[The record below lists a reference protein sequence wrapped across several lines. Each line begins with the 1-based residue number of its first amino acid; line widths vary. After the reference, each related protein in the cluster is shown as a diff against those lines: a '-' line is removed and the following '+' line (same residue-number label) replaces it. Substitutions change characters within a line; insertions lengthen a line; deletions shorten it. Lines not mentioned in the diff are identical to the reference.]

1 MSRLIYALGIRQ
13 VGVKTGKVLATAFG
27 SLDAL
32 EQAGVEALTEVPDVG
47 EVTAGF
53 IADWFAQ
60 PQSRHLLERLRQA
73 GVNFQSLRQVGDQRF
88 AGMTFVLTGAL
99 SRFTREEATEQIENL
114 GGKVSGS
121 VSKKTKFVVVGEN
134 AGSKERKAREL
145 GIQNINGR

>member
-1 MSRLIYALGIRQ
+1 MGSLWQKGDTAAKKLLAAIEDSKSRDVSRLIYALGIRQ

-60 PQSRHLLERLRQA
+60 PQSRHLLERR
-73 GVNFQSLRQVGDQRF
+73 
-88 AGMTFVLTGAL
+88 
-99 SRFTREEATEQIENL
+99 
-114 GGKVSGS
+114 
-121 VSKKTKFVVVGEN
+121 
-134 AGSKERKAREL
+134 
-145 GIQNINGR
+145 GRRA